1 MKTKSDIVGQKSRK
15 VHAKMTPKLPLGWPW
30 EVTLTSNHWSLHTQK
45 CSWGPKTQKQ
55 WVGGGGRKS
64 LFHYN
69 FCFQK
74 CSWGPETHTNL
85 FLFFGGILGYLGR
98 KNDTLFP
105 LTMTRDRPKFWNFG
119 VFGAPHAS
127 TRGSREI
134 GKRYTSSFNHD
145 PWPAKILERSALAV
159 KSYRPETLAAA
170 EKKTRKKNNSD
181 KTIRHSRWGMPNQRL
196 SWDSGHI
203 VFG

>member
-30 EVTLTSNHWSLHTQK
+30 EVTLTSNHWSLHTQ
-45 CSWGPKTQKQ
+45 
-55 WVGGGGRKS
+55 WVGGRKS
-64 LFHYN
+64 FFHYN

-85 FLFFGGILGYLGR
+85 FLFFWGILGYLGR
-98 KNDTLFP
+98 PTPPPGGRAGSENDTLFP

-127 TRGSREI
+127 TRGSREV
-134 GKRYTSSFNHD
+134 GKRYTSSFNHES
-145 PWPAKILERSALAV
+145 WPAKILERSALAV

-170 EKKTRKKNNSD
+170 EKKQEKK
-181 KTIRHSRWGMPNQRL
+181 
-196 SWDSGHI
+196 
-203 VFG
+203 